1 MYQRKDSKKTILM
14 LSAIIAGVALALFGY
29 LMWYVS
35 PDEVTERVK
44 VVAIIESGCIV
55 ETMDGFPMNIGPC
68 DGKPGEMI
76 IATYDAKIKERALL
90 MNPTR

>member
-1 MYQRKDSKKTILM
+1 MIF
-14 LSAIIAGVALALFGY
+14 IVIVGVSLALLGY

-44 VVAIIESGCIV
+44 LIAITESGCIV

-76 IATYDAKIKERALL
+76 NATYDAKIKERELL